1 MWLHYQ
7 PKEWQV
13 YCKSLL
19 HRRTSVCCYLSA
31 RVSENEFGSFKK
43 TKNSACNNWSKILR
57 PNLPEKLSGE
67 HFGKNPS
74 KTVIT
79 YNNICLCQITVYLEN
94 YRLLDRIWPK
104 KRMMKIL
111 RNRYWIHKQHNTSN
125 SCASQSLT

>member
-19 HRRTSVCCYLSA
+19 HRRTSVFCYLSA

-67 HFGKNPS
+67 HFEKKPS

-79 YNNICLCQITVYLEN
+79 YNYMSMPNYSLFSEFQIVGPNLA
-94 YRLLDRIWPK
+94 
-104 KRMMKIL
+104 
-111 RNRYWIHKQHNTSN
+111 NRKNDESFTK
-125 SCASQSLT
+125 